1 MITAGGRSDIPD
13 VPDVL
18 ARMPK
23 AELHLHLEGTIG
35 PETLWAVAQR
45 NHVALPVGTL
55 NELRHLYAFESFDTF
70 LHLWLAMCRCLR
82 TEADYALMVDA
93 FVEECRRQNI
103 RYVEAHFTPYN
114 HERFGFGARRALAV
128 VTRRVEE
135 AERQGGPVIRLI
147 TDIPSESVPA
157 SGPFTV
163 RLLEEE
169 AHPLIVAL
177 GLGGPEEG
185 FPRVLVEEHFE
196 RARDA
201 GYAVVAHAGET
212 AGASHVREAVDR
224 LKARRIQHGVRAV
237 EDPDTLALLA
247 ARGICC
253 DVCLTSNTFLTVYRD
268 LAAHPL
274 PRMLAAGVPVTLST
288 DDPPFFGTD
297 LNREYARAHL
307 ELGLPLSTLWQM
319 DLNGLRYGLAETPLR
334 RRLLKEFRAAGAA
347 LGLEP
352 ASPAV

>member
-1 MITAGGRSDIPD
+1 MNATETI
-13 VPDVL
+13 

-35 PETLWAVAQR
+35 PETLWAIAQR
-45 NHVALPVGTL
+45 NQVALPVGSL
-55 NELRHLYAFESFDTF
+55 AELRRLYAFEGFDKF
-70 LHLWLAMCRCLR
+70 LHLWLAMCRCLQR
-82 TEADYALMVDA
+82 EADYALMVDA
-93 FVEECRRQNI
+93 FADECRRQNI

-114 HERFGFGARRALAV
+114 HERFGFGARRALAT
-128 VTRRVEE
+128 VTRRIED

-147 TDIPSESVPA
+147 TDIPSESVPE

-163 RLLEEE
+163 QLLEEE
-169 AHPLIVAL
+169 SHPLIVAV

-185 FPRVLVEEHFE
+185 YPRRLVEEHFA

-201 GYAVVAHAGET
+201 GYPVVAHAGET
-212 AGASHVREAVDR
+212 AGAAHVREAVEH

-237 EDPDTLALLA
+237 EDPATLALLA
-247 ARGICC
+247 ERDVCC

-268 LAAHPL
+268 LGTHPL
-274 PRMLAAGVPVTLST
+274 KRMMAAGVPVTLGT

-297 LNREYARAHL
+297 LVREYTRAHL
-307 ELGLPLSTLWQM
+307 ELGLSLETLWQL

-334 RRLLKEFRAAGAA
+334 RRLMKEFVAAGQA
-347 LGLEP
+347 LGLGPP
-352 ASPAV
+352 AA

>member
-1 MITAGGRSDIPD
+1 MEASETI
-13 VPDVL
+13 

-23 AELHLHLEGTIG
+23 AELHLHLEGTIA
-35 PETLWAVAQR
+35 PDTLWAIAQR

-55 NELRHLYAFESFDTF
+55 AELKALYAFEDFDKF

-82 TEADYALMVDA
+82 ADADYALMVDA
-93 FVEECRRQNI
+93 FVEDCRRQNI

-114 HERFGFGARRALAV
+114 HERFGFGARRALDI
-128 VTRRVEE
+128 VTRRIEA
-135 AERQGGPVIRLI
+135 AEREGGPVIRLI
-147 TDIPSESVPA
+147 TDIPSESVPE

-169 AHPLIVAL
+169 AHPLIVAI

-185 FPRVLVEEHFE
+185 FPRRLVEEHFA
-196 RARDA
+196 RARAA

-212 AGASHVREAVDR
+212 AGAAHVREAIDH
-224 LKARRIQHGVRAV
+224 LKARRIQHGVRAA
-237 EDPDTLALLA
+237 EDPALLALLA
-247 ARGICC
+247 ERDICC
-253 DVCLTSNTFLTVYRD
+253 DVCLTSNTFLTIYRD
-268 LAAHPL
+268 LASHPL

-297 LNREYARAHL
+297 LSREYRRAHD
-307 ELGLPLSTLWQM
+307 ELGLPLATLWQI
-319 DLNGLRYGLAETPLR
+319 DLNGLRYGLAETPVR
-334 RRLLKEFRAAGAA
+334 RRLMKEFRAAGAA

-352 ASPAV
+352 AEA